1 MLCDFSY
8 MKYLQKAKSQ
18 RQKAEYKL
26 PGAGGRGEGSS
37 LMGTEVRLEMMNKF
51 YRWMVVMGTQNCE
64 CS

>member
-37 LMGTEVRLEMMNKF
+37 LMGTEFRLEMMNKF
-51 YRWMVVMGTQNCE
+51 
-64 CS
+64 